1 MPMLDVDR
9 LSVRY
14 GTKQIV
20 DALSFSVSEGQW
32 LMIAGPNG
40 AGKSTALAAI
50 TQGTPYT
57 GRVLFE
63 GQNVRSMKPALRA
76 RAIGVLA
83 QNHFVGYGFTVEEV
97 VRLGRFAYAGG
108 VFGRSQE
115 DDAGHVEQALT
126 LTGLQ
131 DKRRQSVLTLSGGEL
146 QRTFLAQVLAQDPK
160 LLLLDEPTNHLD
172 LIYQKQI
179 FALIGQWLQKPGR
192 AVVSVVHDLSLAR
205 AFGTDALL
213 MDSGR
218 KIALG
223 RANDVLTPANLD
235 RVYGMDVAAWMR
247 GLYRQWA
254 EYAAG
259 TVWRMLP
266 TEKKRRPAGR
276 RFLNFDYSS
285 SSESSS
291 SMSNSSSSPQF
302 GQVVAPSS
310 SISSSMVMTS
320 PQVGHLTS

>member
-1 MPMLDVDR
+1 MLDVDR

-20 DALSFSVSEGQW
+20 ESLSFSVSEGQW

-50 TQGTPYT
+50 TQGAPYT

-63 GQNVRSMKPALRA
+63 GQDVKNMKPALRA
-76 RAIGVLA
+76 QAIGVLA

-97 VRLGRFAYAGG
+97 VRLGRFAYSGG
-108 VFGRSQE
+108 LLGRSRE
-115 DDAGHVEQALT
+115 DDAAHVERALT

-131 DKRRQSVLTLSGGEL
+131 DRRQQSVLTLSGGEL

-179 FALIGQWLQKPGR
+179 FALIGQWLQTPGR

-213 MDSGR
+213 MDHGR
-218 KIALG
+218 LAALG
-223 RANDVLTPANLD
+223 QANSVLTPANLD

-247 GLYRQWA
+247 SLYSQWA
-254 EYAAG
+254 E
-259 TVWRMLP
+259 P
-266 TEKKRRPAGR
+266 
-276 RFLNFDYSS
+276 
-285 SSESSS
+285 
-291 SMSNSSSSPQF
+291 
-302 GQVVAPSS
+302 
-310 SISSSMVMTS
+310 
-320 PQVGHLTS
+320 

>member
-63 GQNVRSMKPALRA
+63 EQNVRSMKPALRA

-108 VFGRSQE
+108 VFGRSRE

-160 LLLLDEPTNHLD
+160 LLLLDEPVTGLDPVATGELYNLIKLVNLCNDITVIMVTHDIDAALRYATHVLHLGHQQ
-172 LIYQKQI
+172 L
-179 FALIGQWLQKPGR
+179 F
-192 AVVSVVHDLSLAR
+192 
-205 AFGTDALL
+205 FGTA
-213 MDSGR
+213 
-218 KIALG
+218 
-223 RANDVLTPANLD
+223 
-235 RVYGMDVAAWMR
+235 
-247 GLYRQWA
+247 A
-254 EYAAG
+254 EYKQSDAA
-259 TVWRMLP
+259 
-266 TEKKRRPAGR
+266 R
-276 RFLNFDYSS
+276 RFL
-285 SSESSS
+285 
-291 SMSNSSSSPQF
+291 
-302 GQVVAPSS
+302 G
-310 SISSSMVMTS
+310 
-320 PQVGHLTS
+320 GRKL